1 MLTNVNKQSKKGG
14 FSNVKNT
21 GIVRR
26 IDELGRVV
34 LPVEM
39 RRVLNIN
46 EKDPLEIYTDG
57 ENIILT
63 KYAANMAC
71 LMTGDITT
79 KNKTYAGGKIV
90 LSPRGAEM
98 LLEDMMAALSEK

>member
-1 MLTNVNKQSKKGG
+1 M
-14 FSNVKNT
+14 
-21 GIVRR
+21 VRR

-57 ENIILT
+57 ET
-63 KYAANMAC
+63 SFDKYAANMAC

-79 KNKTYAGGKIV
+79 KINVCGRQIV

-98 LLEDMMAALSEK
+98 LLEDMMAALSEKK

>member
-1 MLTNVNKQSKKGG
+1 M
-14 FSNVKNT
+14 
-21 GIVRR
+21 
-26 IDELGRVV
+26 
-34 LPVEM
+34 
-39 RRVLNIN
+39 

-98 LLEDMMAALSEK
+98 LLEDMMAALSKRNKCDYIFRRKGSRAALFFVYLIPALGKNKKSCSKRS